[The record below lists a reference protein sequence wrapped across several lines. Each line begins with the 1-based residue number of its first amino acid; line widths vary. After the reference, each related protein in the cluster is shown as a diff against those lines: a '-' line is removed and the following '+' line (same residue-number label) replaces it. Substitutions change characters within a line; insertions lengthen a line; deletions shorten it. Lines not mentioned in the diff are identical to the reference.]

1 MIEAQARC
9 SDLTDSGSV
18 CVLSGI
24 RLKFLLAMDEVD
36 FTCRYIFPLRR
47 QRHVINSHLVGS
59 YCGVG
64 VWSVVEVN
72 TAVIS
77 ACLPTLHPLVQH
89 VLPLFTSLGPTIQ
102 SFRFSGHAATS
113 SNDTHMLNQ
122 KESNVFHRLPDL
134 TDGHMIAPAPAKSK
148 FVNATVKQVDPKEAR
163 NTFSH
168 EEGNAMVK
176 QVVPERSEV

>member
-9 SDLTDSGSV
+9 SDLTDNGSV

-24 RLKFLLAMDEVD
+24 RLKFLLAMDEVYI
-36 FTCRYIFPLRR
+36 TCMYNFPILR
-47 QRHVINSHLVGS
+47 QRHDINSHLVGS

-77 ACLPTLHPLVQH
+77 ACLPTLRPLVQH
-89 VLPLFTSLGPTIQ
+89 VLPLFTSLGSTIK
-102 SFRFSGHAATS
+102 SFGFSGHATTS

-122 KESNVFHRLPDL
+122 KGSNVFHHLPDL
-134 TDGHMIAPAPAKSK
+134 TEGHMAPAPGKSK
-148 FVNATVKQVDPKEAR
+148 FVNATVKQVDPER
-163 NTFSH
+163 G
-168 EEGNAMVK
+168 EEYIFT
-176 QVVPERSEV
+176 